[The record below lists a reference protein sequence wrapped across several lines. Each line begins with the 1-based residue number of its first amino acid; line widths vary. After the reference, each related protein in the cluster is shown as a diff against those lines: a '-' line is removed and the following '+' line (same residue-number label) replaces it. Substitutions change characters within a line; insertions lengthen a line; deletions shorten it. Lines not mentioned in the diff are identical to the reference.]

1 MNENKK
7 EEKLTKSFYVLIII
21 ISILLIV
28 GIAAGFFSFV
38 NREEKVINKTKSG
51 GNIVLNYSDDTN
63 GLRLINAVAT
73 TDEMGKKDLTEGNY
87 FDFSVDV
94 DLDNASEVQYE
105 ISLTKNSESSTIN
118 DKDIRIYLEQ
128 EDSGT
133 YNGIFGPESFLPLKN
148 KTKLGSKKGS
158 LVVAR
163 VKKTKSST
171 DNYRLRI
178 WLNEKAI
185 VTNGSYSVEVNINGK
200 AK

>member
-7 EEKLTKSFYVLIII
+7 EEKLTKSFYVLIIV

-28 GIAAGFFSFV
+28 GIAAGFFSFI

-73 TDEMGKKDLTEGNY
+73 TDEMGKKDLTEGDY

-133 YNGIFGPESFLPLKN
+133 YNGIFGPESFLPLKS

-158 LVVAR
+158 LVVAK

-185 VTNGSYSVEVNINGK
+185 VTDGSYSVEVNINGK